1 MTHKEKITEYI
12 RCASDIE
19 YFAEKYCT
27 VWDKGASKAVAFT
40 LLDHQR
46 VVLAAYKNH
55 DYNIIRKY
63 RQGGI
68 TTVTCLYIAH
78 CLNFTPS
85 IKVAVI
91 ANQLSLARD
100 SIFSQVINIIRGL
113 PDWLRVGAGDKDS
126 MTLTKFANE
135 AQIMA
140 CAAAKNGIRGFS
152 PDLAFLDEAAYLQFG
167 DQFYTA
173 LMGSLSAGGRV
184 ILNSTSNGLDPLYWK
199 TYDDAVNGRNNYNVV
214 DIFWYQD
221 RRFNQGLK
229 WLRTEDGLEVVENDH
244 DKQKELLSKG
254 YKPVN
259 DWYYNICKLYN
270 QDARKIAQEVD
281 AQFLGSGGN
290 MISEQVIT
298 NIEKDSVNGIRP
310 PLHRNIEGNGC
321 LWTWEDPIPGAQ
333 YLIGGDISTGRS
345 ADFQAV
351 QVIKIGDGYREQ
363 VAEYQVKLP
372 PEMMGDII
380 YELGTAY
387 NNAYV
392 VIDIT
397 GGYGI
402 GTMTRLLDLGYKN
415 IHRSQI
421 NAKPLRDRLSRYMGG
436 REQGELVP
444 GFNIGAN
451 RDMVLVE
458 LETRVRLEEFII
470 HSSRLVSEFKTF
482 VHNGQRYD
490 HMRGSHDDLIFAA
503 AMPLYAFAYSFGAAK
518 KGATKE
524 KLMAMAKGWR
534 QVNSQERE
542 QIALYKDLT
551 PRKAIEKATR
561 INEKR
566 KVQDTQDYFSDERK
580 GYRTPFQ
587 RF

>member
-1 MTHKEKITEYI
+1 MNNKERIAEYI
-12 RCASDIE
+12 RCATDIE

-27 VWDKGASKAVAFT
+27 VWDKGAAKAVAFT

-46 VVLAAYKNH
+46 VVLAAYKNY

-100 SIFSQVINIIRGL
+100 SIFSQVINIIRDL

-126 MTLTKFANE
+126 MTLTKFSND

-229 WLRTEDGLEVVENDH
+229 WLRAEDGHEVIENDYA
-244 DKQKELLSKG
+244 KQKELLAND

-270 QDARKIAQEVD
+270 QDIRKISQEVD

-298 NIEKDSVNGIRP
+298 KIEKDSIDGVRP
-310 PLHRNIEGNGC
+310 PIRRNIESNGC
-321 LWTWEDPIPGAQ
+321 LWIWEEPIAGLQ
-333 YLIGGDISTGRS
+333 YLIGADISTGRS
-345 ADFQAV
+345 EDFQAV
-351 QVIKIGDGYREQ
+351 QVIKIGDGFREQ

-372 PEMMGDII
+372 PEMIGDII
-380 YELGTAY
+380 YELGTSY

-402 GTMTRLLDLGYKN
+402 STMTRLLDLGYKN

-436 REQGELVP
+436 REQGDLVP

-451 RDMVLVE
+451 REMVLVE

-503 AMPLYAFAYSFGAAK
+503 AMPLYSFAYSFGGAK
-518 KGATKE
+518 KGASRE

-542 QIALYKDLT
+542 QMESFPALPL
-551 PRKAIEKATR
+551 RESLEKAKKV
-561 INEKR
+561 NEKR
-566 KVQDTQDYFSDERK
+566 RRHDEQDFFSGVGK
-580 GYRTPFQ
+580 QYHNPFQ
-587 RF
+587 KF

>member
-1 MTHKEKITEYI
+1 MMEEYM
-12 RCASDIE
+12 RCATDIE

-27 VWDKGASKAVAFT
+27 VWDKAKAKAIPFRV
-40 LLDHQR
+40 LPHQR

-68 TTVTCLYIAH
+68 TTITCLYIAH

-100 SIFSQVINIIRGL
+100 SIFSQVINIIRDL

-126 MTLTKFANE
+126 MTLTKFANN

-173 LMGSLSAGGRV
+173 LMGSLSAGGKV

-199 TYDDAVNGRNNYNVV
+199 TYDDAINGRNNYHVT

-221 RRFNQGLK
+221 PRFNENLK
-229 WLRTEDGLEVVENDH
+229 WVRTEDGSEVIED
-244 DKQKELLSKG
+244 DPEKQKELIAQD
-254 YKPVN
+254 YKPTN
-259 DWYYNICKLYN
+259 DWYLNICKGYN
-270 QDARKIAQEVD
+270 QDQRKISQEVD

-298 NIEKDSVNGIRP
+298 KLEKDPINGVRP
-310 PLHRNIEGNGC
+310 PMSRNIDQNGC
-321 LWTWEDPIPGAQ
+321 LWTWEEPLEGFQ

-345 ADFQAV
+345 DDFQAV
-351 QVIKIGDGYREQ
+351 QVIKIADGYREQ

-372 PEMMGDII
+372 PETMGDII
-380 YELGTAY
+380 FDLATAY

-402 GTMTRLLDLGYKN
+402 STMTRLLDLGYKN

-421 NAKPLRDRLSRYMGG
+421 NAKPLRDRMSRYIGG
-436 REQGELVP
+436 REQGDLVP

-451 RDMVLVE
+451 REMVLVE
-458 LETRVRLEEFII
+458 LETRLRLEEFIV

-518 KGATKE
+518 KGASRE

-542 QIALYKDLT
+542 QMALNKDLP
-551 PRKAIEKATR
+551 PRESLEKAKK

-566 KVQDTQDYFSDERK
+566 KLRDTQDYFSGEQK
-580 GYRTPFQ
+580 QYRNPFQ